1 MDSVEEVKSKTN
13 IANLVGEYVTLKKMG
28 RNLKGLCPFHGEKTP
43 SFMVNEELGIYKCFG
58 CFPAKQTIR
67 IPGGVKSIEEV
78 VVGEA
83 VMSGTGKPRRVLK
96 TFKRPY
102 CGHTIGLTTWMFADE
117 VVMTEDHNVLAVDGS
132 SYTMNYKNLSRRIKR
147 YELRTGDKYHSA
159 MEKYFPIKKIP
170 AGQLKKGQCLLFPI
184 VEEVQDI
191 TMLDLS
197 DYITKI
203 LPAHGRKPRKINYKI
218 AVDRDFLKLAGYY
231 IAEGSNHRAYIR
243 FSLGRHEVKFAGE
256 IVRIV
261 KKLFGLD
268 GQIHVRG
275 IKNRGSGIEVSVC
288 HSLLSNIFENL
299 FNKGADKKRI
309 PEVFMHLSKEK
320 QRVLIDAIK
329 RGDGMSYL
337 ASKSK
342 NIHNAVT
349 TVSQALALQTR
360 EILLRLGH
368 FPSVLTAKAKI
379 DSKGTNHRKTYRVV
393 WSEEAIPRYNLIYRT
408 RNDQK
413 YWLLPIR
420 NLKKE
425 SFCGDVFN
433 LMVEEDHTYIP
444 RGFVVANCG
453 AGGDVFNFLMAIEG
467 LDFAEA
473 LHKLADKAGVKLPE
487 FKTGETDVKK
497 ELIGVNTMAAEYFHY
512 LLTKHGAGEE
522 ARKYLKDRK
531 INEKLWETF
540 KIGFSLPEWDG
551 LSKYLVNKKGY
562 REELLVAAGLA
573 IEGGRG
579 VYDRFRGR
587 IMFPLLDSAGRIVG
601 FSGRILPGLA
611 KGDEGKYINS
621 PETEIYHK
629 GRMLYGFSNARSAI
643 KKAGRAVLVEGQL
656 DTISSYGAG
665 ISETVGVGGT
675 ALTIEMVEMLGKVT
689 ENITLA
695 LDNDPA
701 GEAAMKRSI
710 DLIEKRGMSI
720 KMVEIDGGKDPDEIA
735 RNFPDK
741 WKEMVDSAVP
751 VYEFFFNRL
760 IARHGIDSVEAIGK
774 IVKEVVPML
783 ASIENSVIREV
794 WVRKLALK
802 IGVDKQRI
810 EEEME
815 KVRRNRGRGTENRE
829 QRLGGQGMDKDVAFL
844 GRVIAAKES
853 WRMEL
858 KKLFI
863 GLPPVGAVGKL
874 LVEILNRETVD
885 LKELKKEIPEELFG
899 VLSEAVLVS
908 DEEMEE
914 KDFLKLAMEWGRRVV
929 KEEKSRLT
937 EEIRSAEKDGQIEKI
952 DNLMGKLVK
961 LNAIEK
967 RLDQS

>member
-1 MDSVEEVKSKTN
+1 MGMDVVEEVKSKTN

-58 CFPAKQTIR
+58 C
-67 IPGGVKSIEEV
+67 
-78 VVGEA
+78 
-83 VMSGTGKPRRVLK
+83 
-96 TFKRPY
+96 
-102 CGHTIGLTTWMFADE
+102 
-117 VVMTEDHNVLAVDGS
+117 
-132 SYTMNYKNLSRRIKR
+132 
-147 YELRTGDKYHSA
+147 
-159 MEKYFPIKKIP
+159 
-170 AGQLKKGQCLLFPI
+170 
-184 VEEVQDI
+184 
-191 TMLDLS
+191 
-197 DYITKI
+197 
-203 LPAHGRKPRKINYKI
+203 
-218 AVDRDFLKLAGYY
+218 
-231 IAEGSNHRAYIR
+231 
-243 FSLGRHEVKFAGE
+243 
-256 IVRIV
+256 
-261 KKLFGLD
+261 
-268 GQIHVRG
+268 
-275 IKNRGSGIEVSVC
+275 
-288 HSLLSNIFENL
+288 
-299 FNKGADKKRI
+299 
-309 PEVFMHLSKEK
+309 
-320 QRVLIDAIK
+320 
-329 RGDGMSYL
+329 
-337 ASKSK
+337 
-342 NIHNAVT
+342 
-349 TVSQALALQTR
+349 
-360 EILLRLGH
+360 
-368 FPSVLTAKAKI
+368 
-379 DSKGTNHRKTYRVV
+379 
-393 WSEEAIPRYNLIYRT
+393 
-408 RNDQK
+408 
-413 YWLLPIR
+413 
-420 NLKKE
+420 
-425 SFCGDVFN
+425 
-433 LMVEEDHTYIP
+433 
-444 RGFVVANCG
+444 G
-453 AGGDVFNFLMAIEG
+453 AGGDIFNFLMAIEG
-467 LDFAEA
+467 LDFGEA

-487 FKTGETDVKK
+487 FKTGETDIKK
-497 ELIGVNTMAAEYFHY
+497 ELIAVNTMAAEYFHY
-512 LLTKHGAGEE
+512 LLTKHSAGEE
-522 ARKYLKDRK
+522 ARRYLKERK

-540 KIGFSLPEWDG
+540 KVGFSLPEWDG

-562 REELLVAAGLA
+562 RGELLVAAGLA

-601 FSGRILPGLA
+601 FSGRILPQLV

-629 GRMLYGFSNARSAI
+629 GRMLYGFSNARLAI
-643 KKAGRAVLVEGQL
+643 KKTGRVVLVEGQL

-675 ALTIEMVEMLGKVT
+675 ALTTEMVEMLGKVT

-735 RNFPDK
+735 RNFPNK
-741 WKEMVDSAVP
+741 WREMVDSAVP

-760 IARHGIDSVEAIGK
+760 IGRYGIDTVEAIGK

-783 ASIENSVIREV
+783 SNIENSVIREV

-815 KVRRNRGRGTENRE
+815 KVRRRGQGSENRDRGSE
-829 QRLGGQGMDKDVAFL
+829 VSGNLMGKDVEFL

-908 DEEMEE
+908 DEEIAE
-914 KDFLKLAMEWGRRVV
+914 KDFLKLAMEWGKRVV
-929 KEEKSRLT
+929 REEKSRLT

-967 RLDQS
+967 RLDQP

>member
-58 CFPAKQTIR
+58 C
-67 IPGGVKSIEEV
+67 
-78 VVGEA
+78 
-83 VMSGTGKPRRVLK
+83 
-96 TFKRPY
+96 
-102 CGHTIGLTTWMFADE
+102 
-117 VVMTEDHNVLAVDGS
+117 
-132 SYTMNYKNLSRRIKR
+132 
-147 YELRTGDKYHSA
+147 
-159 MEKYFPIKKIP
+159 
-170 AGQLKKGQCLLFPI
+170 
-184 VEEVQDI
+184 
-191 TMLDLS
+191 
-197 DYITKI
+197 
-203 LPAHGRKPRKINYKI
+203 
-218 AVDRDFLKLAGYY
+218 
-231 IAEGSNHRAYIR
+231 
-243 FSLGRHEVKFAGE
+243 
-256 IVRIV
+256 
-261 KKLFGLD
+261 
-268 GQIHVRG
+268 
-275 IKNRGSGIEVSVC
+275 
-288 HSLLSNIFENL
+288 
-299 FNKGADKKRI
+299 
-309 PEVFMHLSKEK
+309 
-320 QRVLIDAIK
+320 
-329 RGDGMSYL
+329 
-337 ASKSK
+337 
-342 NIHNAVT
+342 
-349 TVSQALALQTR
+349 
-360 EILLRLGH
+360 
-368 FPSVLTAKAKI
+368 
-379 DSKGTNHRKTYRVV
+379 
-393 WSEEAIPRYNLIYRT
+393 
-408 RNDQK
+408 
-413 YWLLPIR
+413 
-420 NLKKE
+420 
-425 SFCGDVFN
+425 
-433 LMVEEDHTYIP
+433 
-444 RGFVVANCG
+444 G
-453 AGGDVFNFLMAIEG
+453 AGGDIFNFLMAIEG
-467 LDFAEA
+467 LDFGEA

-487 FKTGETDVKK
+487 FKTGETDIKK
-497 ELIGVNTMAAEYFHY
+497 ELIAVNTMAAEYFHY
-512 LLTKHGAGEE
+512 LLTKHSAGEE
-522 ARKYLKDRK
+522 ARRYLKERK

-540 KIGFSLPEWDG
+540 KVGFSLPEWDG

-562 REELLVAAGLA
+562 RGELLVAAGLA

-601 FSGRILPGLA
+601 FSGRILPQLV

-629 GRMLYGFSNARSAI
+629 GRMLYGFSNARLAI
-643 KKAGRAVLVEGQL
+643 KKAGRVVLVEGQL

-675 ALTIEMVEMLGKVT
+675 ALTTEMVEMLGKVT

-735 RNFPDK
+735 RNFPNK
-741 WKEMVDSAVP
+741 WREMVDSAVP

-760 IARHGIDSVEAIGK
+760 IGRYGIDTVEAIGK

-783 ASIENSVIREV
+783 SNIENSVIREV

-815 KVRRNRGRGTENRE
+815 KARRRGQGSENRDRGSE
-829 QRLGGQGMDKDVAFL
+829 VSGNLMGKDVEFL

-908 DEEMEE
+908 DEEIVE
-914 KDFLKLAMEWGRRVV
+914 KDFLKLAMEWGKRVV

-937 EEIRSAEKDGQIEKI
+937 EEIRGAEKDGQIEKI

-967 RLDQS
+967 RLDQP

>member
-58 CFPAKQTIR
+58 C
-67 IPGGVKSIEEV
+67 
-78 VVGEA
+78 
-83 VMSGTGKPRRVLK
+83 
-96 TFKRPY
+96 
-102 CGHTIGLTTWMFADE
+102 
-117 VVMTEDHNVLAVDGS
+117 
-132 SYTMNYKNLSRRIKR
+132 
-147 YELRTGDKYHSA
+147 
-159 MEKYFPIKKIP
+159 
-170 AGQLKKGQCLLFPI
+170 
-184 VEEVQDI
+184 
-191 TMLDLS
+191 
-197 DYITKI
+197 
-203 LPAHGRKPRKINYKI
+203 
-218 AVDRDFLKLAGYY
+218 
-231 IAEGSNHRAYIR
+231 
-243 FSLGRHEVKFAGE
+243 
-256 IVRIV
+256 
-261 KKLFGLD
+261 
-268 GQIHVRG
+268 
-275 IKNRGSGIEVSVC
+275 
-288 HSLLSNIFENL
+288 
-299 FNKGADKKRI
+299 
-309 PEVFMHLSKEK
+309 
-320 QRVLIDAIK
+320 
-329 RGDGMSYL
+329 
-337 ASKSK
+337 
-342 NIHNAVT
+342 
-349 TVSQALALQTR
+349 
-360 EILLRLGH
+360 
-368 FPSVLTAKAKI
+368 
-379 DSKGTNHRKTYRVV
+379 
-393 WSEEAIPRYNLIYRT
+393 
-408 RNDQK
+408 
-413 YWLLPIR
+413 
-420 NLKKE
+420 
-425 SFCGDVFN
+425 
-433 LMVEEDHTYIP
+433 
-444 RGFVVANCG
+444 G
-453 AGGDVFNFLMAIEG
+453 AGGDIFNFLMAIEG
-467 LDFAEA
+467 LDFGEA

-487 FKTGETDVKK
+487 FKTGETDIKK
-497 ELIGVNTMAAEYFHY
+497 ELIAVNTMAAEYFHY
-512 LLTKHGAGEE
+512 LLTKHSAGEE
-522 ARKYLKDRK
+522 ARRYLKERK

-540 KIGFSLPEWDG
+540 KVGFSLPEWDG

-562 REELLVAAGLA
+562 RGELLVAAGLA

-601 FSGRILPGLA
+601 FSGRILPQLV

-629 GRMLYGFSNARSAI
+629 GRMLYGFSNARLAI
-643 KKAGRAVLVEGQL
+643 KKAGRVVLVEGQL

-675 ALTIEMVEMLGKVT
+675 ALTTEMVEMLGKVT

-741 WKEMVDSAVP
+741 WREMVDSAVP

-760 IARHGIDSVEAIGK
+760 IGRYGIDTVEAIGK

-783 ASIENSVIREV
+783 SNIENSVIREV

-815 KVRRNRGRGTENRE
+815 KARRRGQGSENRDRGSE
-829 QRLGGQGMDKDVAFL
+829 VSGNLMGKDVEFL

-908 DEEMEE
+908 DEEIVE
-914 KDFLKLAMEWGRRVV
+914 KDFLKLAMEWGKRVV

-937 EEIRSAEKDGQIEKI
+937 EEIRGAEKDGQIEKI

-967 RLDQS
+967 RLDQP

>member
-58 CFPAKQTIR
+58 C
-67 IPGGVKSIEEV
+67 
-78 VVGEA
+78 
-83 VMSGTGKPRRVLK
+83 
-96 TFKRPY
+96 
-102 CGHTIGLTTWMFADE
+102 
-117 VVMTEDHNVLAVDGS
+117 
-132 SYTMNYKNLSRRIKR
+132 
-147 YELRTGDKYHSA
+147 
-159 MEKYFPIKKIP
+159 
-170 AGQLKKGQCLLFPI
+170 
-184 VEEVQDI
+184 
-191 TMLDLS
+191 
-197 DYITKI
+197 
-203 LPAHGRKPRKINYKI
+203 
-218 AVDRDFLKLAGYY
+218 
-231 IAEGSNHRAYIR
+231 
-243 FSLGRHEVKFAGE
+243 
-256 IVRIV
+256 
-261 KKLFGLD
+261 
-268 GQIHVRG
+268 
-275 IKNRGSGIEVSVC
+275 
-288 HSLLSNIFENL
+288 
-299 FNKGADKKRI
+299 
-309 PEVFMHLSKEK
+309 
-320 QRVLIDAIK
+320 
-329 RGDGMSYL
+329 
-337 ASKSK
+337 
-342 NIHNAVT
+342 
-349 TVSQALALQTR
+349 
-360 EILLRLGH
+360 
-368 FPSVLTAKAKI
+368 
-379 DSKGTNHRKTYRVV
+379 
-393 WSEEAIPRYNLIYRT
+393 
-408 RNDQK
+408 
-413 YWLLPIR
+413 
-420 NLKKE
+420 
-425 SFCGDVFN
+425 
-433 LMVEEDHTYIP
+433 
-444 RGFVVANCG
+444 G

-487 FKTGETDVKK
+487 FKTGEADVKK

-512 LLTKHGAGEE
+512 LLTKHASGEE

-551 LSKYLVNKKGY
+551 LSKYLINKKGY

-587 IMFPLLDSAGRIVG
+587 VMFPLLDSAGRIVG
-601 FSGRILPGLA
+601 FSGRILPIKEGDPHYA
-611 KGDEGKYINS
+611 KASRGEEAKYINS

-675 ALTIEMVEMLGKVT
+675 ALTLEMVEMLGKVT

-815 KVRRNRGRGTENRE
+815 KVRRGRNPSFAEGYGRAQQEIKTV
-829 QRLGGQGMDKDVAFL
+829 DKDVAFL

-874 LVEILNRETVD
+874 LVEILNKETVD

-967 RLDQS
+967 RLDQP